1 MIGTKITLCIHRSSM
16 GNFVNEV
23 SSLAVIFSI
32 KVNPPDIENFT
43 LILFF
48 FELVNNCPGYNFQF
62 LHFMLALVSNITFVL
77 VAHVSSLYTNIDDF
91 ELRRSIRRI

>member
-32 KVNPPDIENFT
+32 KVYLSDIENFT

-48 FELVNNCPGYNFQF
+48 FQPVNNCPEHYLQF
-62 LHFMLALVSNITFVL
+62 LHLMLTLVSNITCTCYSRSFVI
-77 VAHVSSLYTNIDDF
+77 HIQH
-91 ELRRSIRRI
+91 